1 MLTLTDYDPEYSNL
15 SGWYYCEKL
24 DGVRAEWDGRR
35 LWTRTGHRIDA
46 PAAWLARLPEGL
58 AVSGELWLGRGRLG
72 EVAGAVNVGS
82 GSPLWSQM
90 RLVAFDLPELAL
102 SVPALVRKMDD
113 CHLDRVDFIPVAGG
127 RVGRVD
133 LEARLRQVVEAGGE
147 GLVLRSP
154 DGRTGLK
161 YKLWQDAEATVLAA
175 VPGKKSIR
183 CRADNGAEFC
193 LATYG
198 RSVAV
203 GARVTYK
210 FTGILPS
217 GKPGF
222 PVFLEVRDY
231 EGEAA

>member
-46 PAAWLARLPEGL
+46 PAAWLARLPQGL
-58 AVSGELWLGRGRLG
+58 AISGELWLGRGRLG
-72 EVAGAVNVGS
+72 DVAGAVNAG
-82 GSPLWSQM
+82 GGCPLWGQM

-102 SVPALVRKMDD
+102 SIPALARKMDD

-133 LEARLRQVVEAGGE
+133 LEARLRQVVDGGGE

-154 DGRTGLK
+154 DGRIGLK
-161 YKLWQDAEATVLAA
+161 YKLWRDAEATVLAA
-175 VPGKKSIR
+175 VPGKKSVR

-198 RSVAV
+198 RAVAA

-210 FTGILPS
+210 FTEILPS
-217 GKPGF
+217 GKPRF

-231 EGEAA
+231 EGEAE

>member
-15 SGWYYCEKL
+15 RGWYYCEKL
-24 DGVRAEWDGRR
+24 DGVRAEWDGRG
-35 LWTRTGHRIDA
+35 LWTRTGNPIDA
-46 PAAWLARLPEGL
+46 PAAFLARLPAGL

-72 EVAGAVNVGS
+72 EVAGAVNAGS
-82 GSPLWSQM
+82 GSPLWQQM

-102 SVPALVRKMDD
+102 PIPAMVRRMDD
-113 CHLDRVDFIPVAGG
+113 CQLDRVDFIPMYG
-127 RVGRVD
+127 VD
-133 LEARLRQVVEAGGE
+133 LAERLRQVVDGGGE

-193 LATYG
+193 LPTYG
-198 RSVAV
+198 RAV
-203 GARVTYK
+203 SIGARVTYK

-222 PVFLEVRDY
+222 PVFLAVRDY

>member
-1 MLTLTDYDPEYSNL
+1 MNTMLTLTDYDPEYSNL

-46 PAAWLARLPEGL
+46 PAAWLARLPQGL
-58 AVSGELWLGRGRLG
+58 AISGELWLGRGRLG
-72 EVAGAVNVGS
+72 DVAGSVNAGG
-82 GSPLWSQM
+82 GSPLWDQM

-102 SVPALVRKMDD
+102 PIPALVRKMDD
-113 CHLDRVDFIPVAGG
+113 CHLDRVDFYQADGVNLA
-127 RVGRVD
+127 
-133 LEARLRQVVEAGGE
+133 AQLRQVVEAGGE

-175 VPGKKSIR
+175 VPGKKSVR